1 MTMAIRL
8 KLERIIIKPI
18 QTGIRVAILE
28 FWPILTYRLHQNRPN
43 SVKYHTLKIK
53 ITIFKSNN
61 NNNLNKETQD

>member
-28 FWPILTYRLHQNRPN
+28 FLPILTYQPHQNRPN
-43 SVKYHTLKIK
+43 SVKYHT
-53 ITIFKSNN
+53 
-61 NNNLNKETQD
+61 